1 MLKPAIII
9 NELDAERI
17 DMLLEHP
24 EFASSPV
31 AQALNSEIDRAEI
44 VSPEEIPADVVTM
57 NSRVRFLDL
66 SNQEERTRTLVF
78 PQSLNDSN
86 EQLSVLA
93 PIGAALL
100 GLRVGM
106 EISWHL
112 PNGTVAQIKVL
123 ELIYQPEAAGEF
135 R

>member
-17 DMLLEHP
+17 DMLLEHH

-31 AQALNSEIDRAEI
+31 AHALNSEIDRAEI
-44 VSPEEIPADVVTM
+44 VSPEKIPADVVTM
-57 NSRVRFLDL
+57 NSRVRFIDL
-66 SNQEERTRTLVF
+66 SNEEEHIRTLVF
-78 PQSLNDSN
+78 PNGLKDSN
-86 EQLSVLA
+86 EQISVMA

-100 GLRVGM
+100 GLRVDDN
-106 EISWHL
+106 ISWHL
-112 PNGTVAQIKVL
+112 PNGTVAKIKVL
-123 ELIYQPEAAGEF
+123 ELLYQPEAAGEY

>member
-31 AQALNSEIDRAEI
+31 AQALNAEIDRAEI
-44 VSPEEIPADVVTM
+44 VAPGEVPADVVTM
-57 NSRVRFLDL
+57 NSRVRFIDL
-66 SNQEERTRTLVF
+66 STQEERTRTLVF
-78 PQSLNDSN
+78 PHDLKDSA
-86 EQLSVLA
+86 EQLSVMA

-100 GLRVGM
+100 GMRAGND
-106 EISWHL
+106 ISWHL
-112 PNGTVAQIKVL
+112 PNGTVTQIKVL
-123 ELIYQPEAAGEF
+123 EIISQPKAS
-135 R
+135 